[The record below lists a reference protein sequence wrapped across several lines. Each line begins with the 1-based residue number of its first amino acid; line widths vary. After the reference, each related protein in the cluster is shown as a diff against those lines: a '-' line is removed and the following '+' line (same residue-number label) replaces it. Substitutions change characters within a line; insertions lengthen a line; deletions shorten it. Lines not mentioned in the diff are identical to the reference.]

1 MQPEAEKITQ
11 NLQDANCPP
20 ELIEKFFN
28 LEKQNDKNG
37 QLKLLFLQRKNLLE
51 ALHKNQKQIDCL
63 DYLIFNLEQ
72 ILKGE

>member
-1 MQPEAEKITQ
+1 MQPEAEKIIQ

-20 ELIEKFFN
+20 ELIEDFFK
-28 LEKQNDKNG
+28 LEEQNDKNG
-37 QLKLLFLQRKNLLE
+37 QLKLLFLQRKNLLDS
-51 ALHKNQKQIDCL
+51 LHRSQKQIDYL

>member
-1 MQPEAEKITQ
+1 MQTEADKLTQ
-11 NLQDANCPP
+11 NLEDANCPP

-28 LEKQNDKNG
+28 LEKQNDKKG
-37 QLKLLFLQRKNLLE
+37 QLKLLFLQRKNLLDS
-51 ALHKNQKQIDCL
+51 LHRSQKQIDYL

>member
-1 MQPEAEKITQ
+1 MQTEADKLTQ
-11 NLQDANCPP
+11 NLKDANCPP

-28 LEKQNDKNG
+28 FEKQNDKNG
-37 QLKLLFLQRKNLLE
+37 QLKLLFLQRKSLLE

-72 ILKGE
+72 TVKGE